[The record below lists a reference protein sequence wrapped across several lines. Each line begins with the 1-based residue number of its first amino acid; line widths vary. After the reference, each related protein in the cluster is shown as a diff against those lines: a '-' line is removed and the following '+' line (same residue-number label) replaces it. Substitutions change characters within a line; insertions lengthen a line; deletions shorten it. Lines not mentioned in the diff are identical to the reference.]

1 MIKNSIP
8 GFNFINPNLRLL
20 DVRMGSVRV
29 IGETRRI
36 RAIWTPE
43 LTQDLMTF
51 QNIDVEAELTALLAE
66 NLRNEIDQRIIQD
79 IHDNGRFYDNDRLRD
94 IFTIRDTFVNPRTIT
109 TWFDLMP
116 NPLRR
121 VTYNYDIELRNDWVR
136 PLFTPPEPN
145 YTVLPNEDGWFMDGV
160 FESLLIKMEMRPY
173 KFLKRRNRRTD
184 IRGLCGL

>member
-1 MIKNSIP
+1 MIKNFIP

-79 IHDNGRFYDNDRLRD
+79 IHDNGRFYDNDRVRD

-121 VTYNYDIELRNDWVR
+121 VRYNYDIELRNDWVR

-145 YTVLPNEDGWFMDGV
+145 YTVLPDEDGWFMDGV